1 MKYPQDGDVVVVSVT
16 STSTLDAELH
26 RRMRELVQ
34 TGASRILLDLTGLK
48 DIDSK
53 GVGELVLAHIS
64 MAQAGGSI
72 ALIHVHHRVK
82 ELLRRVGLVD
92 VLAIFE
98 DGVSD
103 PAFDRSEVY
112 IG

>member
-1 MKYPQDGDVVVVSVT
+1 
-16 STSTLDAELH
+16 
-26 RRMRELVQ
+26 
-34 TGASRILLDLTGLK
+34 
-48 DIDSK
+48 
-53 GVGELVLAHIS
+53 VLAHIS

-82 ELLRRVGLVD
+82 ALLRRVGLCD

-103 PAFDRSEVY
+103 PAFDRTEVY

>member
-1 MKYPQDGDVVVVSVT
+1 MRYPQDGGAVVVAVT
-16 STSTLDAELH
+16 STSMLDAELQ
-26 RRMRELVQ
+26 RRIRELVQ
-34 TGASRILLDLTGLK
+34 TGASRVLLDLDGLK
-48 DIDSK
+48 NIDSK

-82 ELLRRVGLVD
+82 ELLWLVGLCD
-92 VLAIFE
+92 ILAIFE
-98 DGVSD
+98 DEVSD
-103 PAFDRSEVY
+103 PIFDRSEVY